1 MLVCASASGCAV
13 QVQVQAD
20 TIKTNQVC
28 QAKASQAAPRSSLKA
43 AGLLL
48 LLPLLLLLCS
58 AACRVHGCSQARHS
72 TTLLLL
78 LLHPAATEEAEQFR
92 CSSSSVL

>member
-48 LLPLLLLLCS
+48 LLPLLLCP

-78 LLHPAATEEAEQFR
+78 LLLRPAATEEAEQFR